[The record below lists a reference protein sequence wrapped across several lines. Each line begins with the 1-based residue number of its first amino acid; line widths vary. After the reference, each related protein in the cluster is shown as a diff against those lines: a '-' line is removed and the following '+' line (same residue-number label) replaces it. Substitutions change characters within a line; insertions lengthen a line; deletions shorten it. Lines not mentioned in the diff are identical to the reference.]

1 MISARPARM
10 ARAFFIMIHLF
21 DVSFFFYIAFL
32 QFFRLSYLNF
42 AIFKD
47 FQRLDKY
54 NPSRELFSGQCYR
67 LFMVRSRTDFK
78 IDFHFLATNK

>member
-1 MISARPARM
+1 MISARPARL

-21 DVSFFFYIAFL
+21 DVSFFFVAFL

-42 AIFKD
+42 HIFKD

-54 NPSRELFSGQCYR
+54 NQNPSRELSSG
-67 LFMVRSRTDFK
+67 
-78 IDFHFLATNK
+78 